1 VGENGMI
8 LPPVVR
14 VFFAIDLS
22 DSIKSQLATYIDSLR
37 KISKSK
43 QIRWSRTENL
53 HITLQFLAEVQSE
66 HIARMIEHVQT
77 ELAAAMPPFKI
88 SLRHLHL
95 YPDPHRPRVIVVD
108 IAPQASLARL
118 SELVGHGIK
127 KTGYEI
133 EMRPFRAHM
142 TIGRIKTTQ
151 MNALSFLADVVPPS
165 VGEIDIEEVVLFQS
179 ESHPNGSHYIPLH
192 RVAL

>member
-1 VGENGMI
+1 MI

-66 HIARMIEHVQT
+66 HIALMIERVQA
-77 ELAAAMPPFKI
+77 ELVAAMPPFKI
-88 SLRHLHL
+88 VLKNLHL

-108 IAPQASLARL
+108 IAPQAALARL
-118 SELVGHGIK
+118 SELVGIGIK
-127 KTGYEI
+127 KTGYAI

-142 TIGRIKTTQ
+142 TIGRIKTAQ
-151 MNALSFLADVVPPS
+151 MSALGFLADAAPPS

-179 ESHPNGSHYIPLH
+179 EPHPDGSHYIPLH
-192 RVAL
+192 RVALCEKG